1 MLARL
6 NSFQAR
12 LLPRGPVDVVRQV
25 LIFGLTYYGYRVVRG
40 TVDDPVGAAV
50 AFQHSRE
57 VIHLEQSLGLF
68 VEPSIQ
74 GWVSGR
80 PALIDVASWLY
91 LNAQFTVTMACLVY
105 IYLRHNASFYFVRN
119 MFAVAM
125 WTANLGYMLFPAAPP
140 RFFPEWGFSDS
151 VANLTHVGHD
161 SVTVNSLVNQYA
173 AIPSMHVAFALMI
186 AVPLAR
192 LSKHRATRVFWTV
205 YPLLVVFVILS
216 TANHFVT
223 DAVLGAATA
232 GVGAWT
238 AAWLARARPAAWAL
252 PPAQAT
258 APGPA
263 RRPP

>member
-6 NSFQAR
+6 RSLEAR
-12 LLPRGPVDVVRQV
+12 LLPRGLVDVVRQV
-25 LIFGLTYYGYRVVRG
+25 LLFALAYYGYRVVRG

-57 VIHLEQSLGLF
+57 VIHLEQSLGIF

-80 PALIDVASWLY
+80 PLIIDVASWLY

-105 IYLRHNASFYFVRN
+105 MYLRHNTSFYFVRN

-125 WTANLGYMLFPAAPP
+125 WTANVGFMLYPAAPP
-140 RFFPEWGFSDS
+140 RFFPEWGFVDS
-151 VANLTHVGHD
+151 VSNLTHVSHD
-161 SVTVNSLVNQYA
+161 SVAVNSLVNQYA

-192 LSKHRATRVFWTV
+192 LSKHGVTRAIWAV
-205 YPLLVVFVILS
+205 YPFVVAFVIIS

-232 GVGAWT
+232 GFGAWT
-238 AAWLARARPAAWAL
+238 AAWLARARPAAWAFV
-252 PPAQAT
+252 PAKAS
-258 APGPA
+258 A
-263 RRPP
+263 

>member
-6 NSFQAR
+6 HSLQAR
-12 LLPRGPVDVVRQV
+12 LLPRGPMDVVRQV
-25 LIFGLTYYGYRVVRG
+25 LLFALAYYGYRIVRG

-57 VIHLEQSLGLF
+57 VIHFEQSLGIF

-74 GWVSGR
+74 SWVSSSN
-80 PALIDVASWLY
+80 LVIDVASWLY

-125 WTANLGYMLFPAAPP
+125 WTANIGFMLFPAAPP
-140 RFFPEWGFSDS
+140 RFFPEWGFQDS

-173 AIPSMHVAFALMI
+173 AIPSRHVAFALMI
-186 AVPLAR
+186 AIPLAR
-192 LSKHRATRVFWTV
+192 LAKHRVTRMIWTV
-205 YPLLVVFVILS
+205 YPFLVAFVIIS
-216 TANHFVT
+216 TANHFIT
-223 DAVLGAATA
+223 DAVLGACTA
-232 GVGAWT
+232 GFGAWT
-238 AAWLARARPAAWAL
+238 ATALARARPAAWRFS
-252 PPAQAT
+252 PVKAT
-258 APGPA
+258 A
-263 RRPP
+263 

>member
-1 MLARL
+1 MPARL
-6 NSFQAR
+6 RSLQAR
-12 LLPRGPVDVVRQV
+12 ILPRGPMDVVRQV
-25 LIFGLTYYGYRVVRG
+25 LLFALAYYGYRIVRG

-57 VIHLEQSLGLF
+57 VIHFEQSLGIF

-74 GWVSGR
+74 SWVSSSTVV
-80 PALIDVASWLY
+80 IDVASWLY
-91 LNAQFTVTMACLVY
+91 LNAQFTMTMACLVY
-105 IYLRHNASFYFVRN
+105 IYLRHNSSFYFVRN

-125 WTANLGYMLFPAAPP
+125 WTANVGFMAFPAAPP
-140 RFFPEWGFSDS
+140 RFFPEWGFADS
-151 VANLTHVGHD
+151 GANPTPVGHD
-161 SVTVNSLVNQYA
+161 SVAVNSLVNQYA

-192 LSKHRATRVFWTV
+192 LSKHRVTRAFWAV
-205 YPLLVVFVILS
+205 YPFLVVFVIIS

-238 AAWLARARPAAWAL
+238 AAWLARARPTAWAV
-252 PPAQAT
+252 Q
-258 APGPA
+258 PA
-263 RRPP
+263 RATP

>member
-6 NSFQAR
+6 RFFQAR

-25 LIFGLTYYGYRVVRG
+25 LLFAAAYYGYRVVRG
-40 TVDDPVGAAV
+40 AVDDPVGAAV
-50 AFQHSRE
+50 AFEHSRE
-57 VIHLEQSLGLF
+57 VIHLEQSLGIF

-74 GWVSGR
+74 GWVSGS
-80 PALIDVASWLY
+80 PALIDIASWLY
-91 LNAQFTVTMACLVY
+91 LNAQFTVTMACLVF

-125 WTANLGYMLFPAAPP
+125 WTANVGFMLFPTAPP
-140 RFFPEWGFSDS
+140 RFFPEWGFADS
-151 VANLTHVGHD
+151 VANLTHISHD
-161 SVTVNSLVNQYA
+161 SVAVDSLVNQYA

-192 LSKHRATRVFWTV
+192 LSKHRVTRAFWAV
-205 YPLLVVFVILS
+205 YPLLVVFVIVS

-223 DAVLGAATA
+223 DAGLGAATA

-238 AAWLARARPAAWAL
+238 AAWLARARPAAWAFQ
-252 PPAQAT
+252 PAKAT
-258 APGPA
+258 A
-263 RRPP
+263 